1 MKRKISNKRPLQ
13 VSFYLAFSN
22 RWLLLNQLLNE
33 KPHFANCS
41 GRMLDSCGTSGTGET
56 PQERKLTIYLKATI
70 EPFIFKKRSKK
81 TVSGNRQKKGGYE
94 HEKGGSGYRWRFWH
108 WRSDS

>member
-1 MKRKISNKRPLQ
+1 M
-13 VSFYLAFSN
+13 VA
-22 RWLLLNQLLNE
+22 LNQLLNK

-41 GRMLDSCGTSGTGET
+41 GRMLTARRIL
-56 PQERKLTIYLKATI
+56 ERKLTIYLKATK

-81 TVSGNRQKKGGYE
+81 TDSGNRQKKGGYE
-94 HEKGGSGYRWRFWH
+94 HEKGGSDYRWRFWH